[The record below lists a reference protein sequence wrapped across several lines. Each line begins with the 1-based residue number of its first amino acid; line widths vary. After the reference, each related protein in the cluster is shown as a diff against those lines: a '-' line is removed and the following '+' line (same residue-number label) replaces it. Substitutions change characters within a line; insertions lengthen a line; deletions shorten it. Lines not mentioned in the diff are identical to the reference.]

1 MMVGLRNFHG
11 RREVVP
17 DGNSIHEPQ
26 KDNKNKAQNRSPALL
41 YGRYVY
47 YYNFGPAATRFL
59 PASLPVNL
67 AKFLMKR
74 PAKSFAFSSHCAAS
88 A

>member
-26 KDNKNKAQNRSPALL
+26 NRGIEHIPANDLL
-41 YGRYVY
+41 
-47 YYNFGPAATRFL
+47 
-59 PASLPVNL
+59 
-67 AKFLMKR
+67 
-74 PAKSFAFSSHCAAS
+74 
-88 A
+88 